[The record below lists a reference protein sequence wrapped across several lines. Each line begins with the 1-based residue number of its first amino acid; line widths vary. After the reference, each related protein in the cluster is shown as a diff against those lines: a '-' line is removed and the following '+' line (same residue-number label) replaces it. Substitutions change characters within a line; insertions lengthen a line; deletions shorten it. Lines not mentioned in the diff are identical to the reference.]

1 MPKVFTPVSFGKYA
15 SSLVVKL
22 LSFLRFRRYTF
33 HHLFG
38 RFSAPYLLRVSC
50 WFLSCCLV
58 GAGYPSGGVHAHP
71 GLTFLLPHLGFLRC
85 HYGASLIVAH
95 YRY

>member
-22 LSFLRFRRYTF
+22 FELSAFSTLHFSSSFLGDFRRHISF
-33 HHLFG
+33 EVLV
-38 RFSAPYLLRVSC
+38 R
-50 WFLSCCLV
+50 FLSSWLV

-71 GLTFLLPHLGFLRC
+71 GLTFPFPHLGFLGC

-95 YRY
+95 Y